1 MTVSTLF
8 PHDHTVNHVI
18 IVCWETSQNDKF
30 ESVVNLLNLCADP
43 RNRSIRRALDIFLTS
58 IRLLQPGLI
67 MVNHQTA
74 HHKINFRF
82 RNLLQ
87 KNWPI
92 SWKDMDHVSTFSQ
105 VDNGQKITFLTAVN
119 HKKTFDEEFT
129 VSQG

>member
-1 MTVSTLF
+1 
-8 PHDHTVNHVI
+8 
-18 IVCWETSQNDKF
+18 
-30 ESVVNLLNLCADP
+30 
-43 RNRSIRRALDIFLTS
+43 
-58 IRLLQPGLI
+58 